1 MDSEHRLSPART
13 DTPFDAPVPNGNRV
27 EIVIHRQRCIEQR
40 SQQISTDVADFGGI
54 SVQALKDIDHHGVV
68 QPIETGL
75 HLRQRDVIAADPN
88 RLLGGTHHIRH
99 QPDHFVHIVA
109 VELLAKE
116 GVLNILFDFFQVFA
130 SIHPSLLIG
139 GR

>member
-1 MDSEHRLSPART
+1 MLDFGLI
-13 DTPFDAPVPNGNRV
+13 V
-27 EIVIHRQRCIEQR
+27 VIHGQRRIEQR
-40 SQQISTDVADFGGI
+40 SQQISTDVADFGGV
-54 SVQALKDIDHHGVV
+54 SVQALKDVDHHGVV

-88 RLLGGTHHIRH
+88 RLLGGTHHICH
-99 QPDHFVHIVA
+99 QPDHFIHIVS